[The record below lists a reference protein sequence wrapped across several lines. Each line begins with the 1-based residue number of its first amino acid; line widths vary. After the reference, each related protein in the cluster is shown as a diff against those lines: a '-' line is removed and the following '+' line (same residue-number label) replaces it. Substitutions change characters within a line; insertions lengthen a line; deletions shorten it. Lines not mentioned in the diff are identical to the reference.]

1 MRIKNHFELSPPYG
15 APSGR
20 FALRDKSLYVS
31 VHSRLIVQ
39 RLENVSDLLM
49 ILVMD
54 VLVRVDRYSLAHSF
68 GNDYPRMSSEVI
80 RYPQEISWVSRN
92 VLNELSFG
100 WPTCVL
106 FRNVLMI

>member
-15 APSGR
+15 APSAR

-31 VHSRLIVQ
+31 VHPRPIVQ
-39 RLENVSDLLM
+39 RLENVSDFLM

-68 GNDYPRMSSEVI
+68 GNDYPRMSSSKVI
-80 RYPQEISWVSRN
+80 QYPKEISWVSWN
-92 VLNELSFG
+92 ILNELSFG
-100 WPTCVL
+100 WPTCV
-106 FRNVLMI
+106 FF